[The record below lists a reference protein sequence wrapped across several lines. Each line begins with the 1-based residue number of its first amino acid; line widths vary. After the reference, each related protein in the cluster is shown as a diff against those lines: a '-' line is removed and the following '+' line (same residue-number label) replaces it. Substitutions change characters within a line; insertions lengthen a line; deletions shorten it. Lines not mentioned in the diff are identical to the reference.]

1 MSVPGIPEKVLQFI
15 AAKIDT
21 VPQIEA
27 LLLLWENP
35 QHDWSEQELASRIYV
50 SSEDAASILQALQ
63 RRQLIALAGATSSTY
78 RYSSDWDP
86 SGELMAEVAETYR
99 RHLVPLTTY
108 IHSRASSAVRE
119 FARAFDLKKD
129 R

>member
-1 MSVPGIPEKVLQFI
+1 MSVPGIPENVLQFI
-15 AAKIDT
+15 AEKIDT

-63 RRQLIALAGATSSTY
+63 RRQLIALASAAPVTY
-78 RYSSDWDP
+78 RYSTEWDP
-86 SGELMAEVAETYR
+86 AGELMSEVAGTYR